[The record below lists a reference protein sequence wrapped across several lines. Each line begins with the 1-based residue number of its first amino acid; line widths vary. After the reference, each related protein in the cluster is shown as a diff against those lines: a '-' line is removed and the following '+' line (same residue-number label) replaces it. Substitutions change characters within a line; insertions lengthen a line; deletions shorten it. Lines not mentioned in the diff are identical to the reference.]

1 MKFILLV
8 EGETER
14 VALPRFLE
22 SWLNPKLQRRVGIK
36 AVKLPGSGAYIKG
49 LVGRV
54 TQQLN
59 VPKSQ
64 ELIAVLGL
72 LDLYGLPGNF
82 CPHHLTAAQDRYDW
96 AKRELE
102 RRVGHAKFQQFFAVH
117 EFEAWL
123 LSDPNVFPREVR
135 EAFPAVIANP
145 EAVNFNQPPAVLLE
159 RLFRKQ
165 LKQPYQKPR
174 QGLDLFT
181 KLDPTI
187 AYQKCPRLKEL
198 LDEMLRLAQAS
209 GC

>member
-8 EGETER
+8 EGEAER

-22 SWLNPKLQRRVGIK
+22 RWLNPKLQRRVGIK
-36 AVKLPGSGAYIKG
+36 AVKLPGSGGYIKE
-49 LVGRV
+49 LARRV
-54 TQQLN
+54 TQQLSI
-59 VPKSQ
+59 PKPQ

-82 CPHHLTAAQDRYDW
+82 CPRHLTAAQQRYDW

-117 EFEAWL
+117 ELEAWL
-123 LSDPNVFPREVR
+123 LSDPSIFPREVK
-135 EAFPAVIANP
+135 EAFPAAIANP
-145 EAVNFNQPPAVLLE
+145 EAVNFNQPPAALLE

-174 QGLDLFT
+174 HGLDLFT
-181 KLDPTI
+181 KLDPAI